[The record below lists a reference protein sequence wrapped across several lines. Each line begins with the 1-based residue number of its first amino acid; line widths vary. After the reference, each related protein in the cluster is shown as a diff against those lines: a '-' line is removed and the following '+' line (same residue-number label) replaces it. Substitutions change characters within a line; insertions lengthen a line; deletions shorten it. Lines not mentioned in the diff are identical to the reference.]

1 MVMSRIWTGMIFISI
16 LCGILTGQGTALG
29 AAAMEGAQAGISLG
43 LSMAGHAGA
52 GKKGSDIVCAAA
64 SMLACTAG
72 ESARQLYRQ
81 GALAQDPAVC
91 LAPGY
96 ARVEVWPNPDS
107 REAANQLFSVLSTG
121 FSLLAAQYPD
131 HVKLEMGRKRKESFY
146 DGKS

>member
-1 MVMSRIWTGMIFISI
+1 MLTIKLYTG
-16 LCGILTGQGTALG
+16 
-29 AAAMEGAQAGISLG
+29 EKVLG

-96 ARVEVWPNPDS
+96 ARVELRPDPCCPQGA
-107 REAANQLFSVLSTG
+107 EQLFSVLSTG
-121 FSLLAAQYPD
+121 FSLLAAQYPNY
-131 HVKLEMGRKRKESFY
+131 VKLEINRKRKDSY

>member
-1 MVMSRIWTGMIFISI
+1 MLTIKLYTGEA
-16 LCGILTGQGTALG
+16 ALR
-29 AAAMEGAQAGISLG
+29 

-81 GALAQDPAVC
+81 GALAQDPTVC

-96 ARVEVWPNPDS
+96 ARVEVRPNPDS